1 MASDP
6 SPLVRSLG
14 PTDLERCCAM
24 STQANW
30 NQTARD
36 WEYLFENAFTYGVE
50 LPERGLVGTT
60 VAWPI
65 SSRHAWIN
73 MVLVDEACRG
83 QGLAKA
89 MFERCLSDLESKGV
103 VSFLDATEMGAR
115 VYRKFGFKESGE
127 FVRMKG
133 TAAQLREVLAMSDV
147 AAAGAKADLGAMA
160 QLDEQVLGGNRE
172 SFVRRLMREAPVLSF
187 CHRDG
192 THRIDGFALGRPGRV
207 ATQIGPV
214 VATNLADAQ
223 ALILATANAS
233 EGAVYIDVPVVAREL
248 TAWLSHRGFE
258 IERSFLRMGLD
269 GAELPTDWS
278 RYFAIAGPDF
288 A

>member
-1 MASDP
+1 
-6 SPLVRSLG
+6 
-14 PTDLERCCAM
+14 M

-50 LPERGLVGTT
+50 LPELGLVGTT

-73 MVLVDEACRG
+73 MVLVDEVCRG

-89 MFERCLSDLESKGV
+89 MFERCLSDLESKGM

-133 TAAQLREVLAMSDV
+133 TAEQLREISAMSDV
-147 AAAGAKADLGAMA
+147 VAADAKENLGEMA

-172 SFVRRLMREAPVLSF
+172 SFVRRLTRDAPALSF

-192 THRIDGFALGRPGRV
+192 TNKINGFALGRRGRV

-214 VATNLADAQ
+214 VASSLSDAQ
-223 ALILATANAS
+223 ALISATANAI
-233 EGAVYIDVPVVAREL
+233 EGEVYIDVPVVAREL
-248 TAWLSHRGFE
+248 TAWLSRRGFD

-278 RYFAIAGPDF
+278 RYFVIAGPDF